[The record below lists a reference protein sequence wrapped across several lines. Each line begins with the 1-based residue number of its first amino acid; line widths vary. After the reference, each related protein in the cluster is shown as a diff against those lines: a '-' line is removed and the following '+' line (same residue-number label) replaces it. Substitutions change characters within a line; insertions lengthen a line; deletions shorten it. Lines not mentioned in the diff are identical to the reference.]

1 MTRRILALAA
11 AALLLLLTGGSVGAQ
26 GGDYARASFYGE
38 PGSVTIN
45 GKAAP
50 PGTRIVVGVGPDAE
64 EIVSGVPVLT
74 DGSWEVVLLV
84 VWEEVH
90 LLVDGFRVPG
100 GPFDV
105 PESGGAREMRLHVG
119 VETDPTPRNVVFN
132 ARGEDMTLFGQPLP
146 ADMQITTW
154 IGGERFWSTRYQD
167 YDGRNWSI
175 WLPTGAEEV
184 SFTINGF
191 PVAGGPY
198 VADPADAP
206 FWITLHAD
214 DPDRLPFRFHGPPG
228 DVVDLR
234 PLCGSDQL
242 RPLWVVGFNTES
254 QDQGWQH
261 EVQVRADGSWTLHAP
276 SGTQRIEFF
285 VSPWTHIRPERPRRP
300 QRYEA
305 LPAGGQRLVRLGHT
319 ETPIY
324 LFYGDTP
331 PARDERGSDEAISRI
346 EVRRGRVVL
355 GAEQVRSGDEYG
367 IGVPYGTLGVSLW
380 VDGRHAGGRLHNAI
394 AGEPDLKYGST
405 CAKRVDLQVPTRDAP
420 AHPPDLLRRL
430 ERLFSGAGAA
440 GRAALE

>member
-1 MTRRILALAA
+1 
-11 AALLLLLTGGSVGAQ
+11 
-26 GGDYARASFYGE
+26 
-38 PGSVTIN
+38 
-45 GKAAP
+45 
-50 PGTRIVVGVGPDAE
+50 
-64 EIVSGVPVLT
+64 
-74 DGSWEVVLLV
+74 
-84 VWEEVH
+84 
-90 LLVDGFRVPG
+90 
-100 GPFDV
+100 
-105 PESGGAREMRLHVG
+105 MRLHVG
-119 VETDPTPRNVVFN
+119 VETDPTPRSVVFN
-132 ARGEDMTLFGQPLP
+132 ARGEDMTLFGQSLP

-154 IGGERFWSTRYQD
+154 IGGERFWSTRYHD

-198 VADPADAP
+198 AADPADAP

-242 RPLWVVGFNTES
+242 QALWVVGFNGES

-261 EVQVRADGSWTLHAP
+261 EVQVQADGSWTLYAP
-276 SGTQRIEFF
+276 SGTQRIELF

-305 LPAGGQRLVRLGHT
+305 LPAGGERLVRLGHT

-331 PARDERGSDEAISRI
+331 PAHDERGSGEAISRI

-355 GAEQVRSGDEYG
+355 GAEQVRRGDEYG
-367 IGVPYGTLGVSLW
+367 IGVPYGALGVSLW
-380 VDGRHAGGRLHNAI
+380 VDDQHAGGRLHNAV

-405 CAKRVDLQVPTRDAP
+405 CAKRVDLQVQTRDAP

>member
-11 AALLLLLTGGSVGAQ
+11 AALLLLLTGGSVGAR
-26 GGDYARASFYGE
+26 GGDYAKSSFYGE

-146 ADMQITTW
+146 VDMQITTW
-154 IGGERFWSTRYQD
+154 IGGERFWSTRYHD
-167 YDGRNWSI
+167 YDGGVWSRQV
-175 WLPTGAEEV
+175 PTGAEEV

-242 RPLWVVGFNTES
+242 QPLWVVGFNDENR
-254 QDQGWQH
+254 DQGWQH
-261 EVQVRADGSWTLHAP
+261 EVQVRADGSWTLDAP

-305 LPAGGQRLVRLGHT
+305 LPAGGERLVRLGHT

-331 PARDERGSDEAISRI
+331 PPRDERGSGEAISRI

-355 GAEQVRSGDEYG
+355 GAEQVRRGDEYG

-380 VDGRHAGGRLHNAI
+380 VDDQHAGGRLHNAV

-405 CAKRVDLQVPTRDAP
+405 CAKRVDLQLPTRDAP
-420 AHPPDLLRRL
+420 AHPPDLLQRL

>member
-11 AALLLLLTGGSVGAQ
+11 AALLLLLAGGSVAAQ
-26 GGDYARASFYGE
+26 GGGYARSSFYGE

-50 PGTRIVVGVGPDAE
+50 PGTQIVVGVGPAPE
-64 EIVSGVPVLT
+64 ELVSGTSVMP
-74 DGSWEVVLLV
+74 DSSWEIGLLV

-90 LLVDGFRVPG
+90 LFVDGFRVPG

-105 PESGGAREMRLHVG
+105 PESGGTREMRLDVG
-119 VETDPTPRNVVFN
+119 VETDPSPGIIFFH
-132 ARGEDMTLFGQPLP
+132 ARSEDVTLFGQPLP
-146 ADMQITTW
+146 AGAEITTW
-154 IGGERFWSTRYQD
+154 VDDKRIWSDLYYEGGVWSGQV
-167 YDGRNWSI
+167 
-175 WLPTGAEEV
+175 PTGAEEV

-198 VADPADAP
+198 TADPADAP

-214 DPDRLPFRFHGPPG
+214 DPDHLPFRFHGPPG

-242 RPLWVVGFNTES
+242 WPLWVVGFNNERW
-254 QDQGWQH
+254 DRGWQH
-261 EVQVRADGSWTLHAP
+261 TVQVEADGSWTLDAP

-300 QRYEA
+300 QQYEA
-305 LPAGGQRLVRLGHT
+305 LPAGGGRLVRLGHT

-355 GAEQVRSGDEYG
+355 GAEQVRRGDEYG

-380 VDGRHAGGRLHNAI
+380 VDDQHAGGRLHNAI

-405 CAKRVDLQVPTRDAP
+405 CAKRVDLQLPTRGAP

-430 ERLFSGAGAA
+430 ERLFSGAGSA